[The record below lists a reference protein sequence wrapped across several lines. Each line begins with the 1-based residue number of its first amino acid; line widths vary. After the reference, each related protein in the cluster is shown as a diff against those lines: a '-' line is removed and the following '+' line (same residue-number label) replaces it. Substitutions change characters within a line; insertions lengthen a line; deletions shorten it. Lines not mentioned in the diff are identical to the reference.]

1 MKSFTYRIEDP
12 NGMHAR
18 PAGTLAAQAKKFNS
32 EVTVRV
38 GEKKADGKRLLSLM
52 SLGATHGTEL
62 IFDICGNDEEKAAA
76 TLLELCAR
84 GAFGAPSQKGNRH
97 DSNKE

>member
-38 GEKKADGKRLLSLM
+38 GEKKSRRQATALSDESGCHARYRADL
-52 SLGATHGTEL
+52 
-62 IFDICGNDEEKAAA
+62 
-76 TLLELCAR
+76 
-84 GAFGAPSQKGNRH
+84 
-97 DSNKE
+97 